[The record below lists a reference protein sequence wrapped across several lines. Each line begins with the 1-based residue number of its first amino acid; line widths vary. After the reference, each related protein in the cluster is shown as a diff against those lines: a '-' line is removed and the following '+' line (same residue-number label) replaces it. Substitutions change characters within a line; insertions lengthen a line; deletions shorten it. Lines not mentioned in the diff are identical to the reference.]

1 MNSTCKSKKKS
12 GERCRAVAVENGL
25 CALHADPARAV
36 ELGRK
41 SGRARRH
48 VRLPDDPAEDCPTLS
63 LRSVADVT
71 ELLGETINQVR
82 RGRLDPR
89 AANSLGYLATAMLK
103 ALQQGDTEGRLRAIE
118 AVLMATPPQ
127 E

>member
-1 MNSTCKSKKKS
+1 MNARCNAKKKS

-25 CALHADPARAV
+25 CALHGDPARAV

-41 SGRARRH
+41 SGRARRC
-48 VRLPDDPAEDCPTLS
+48 VQLPGPSEDCASRP

-82 RGRLDPR
+82 GRRIDPR
-89 AANSLGYLATAMLK
+89 SANTLGYLATAMLK
-103 ALQQGDTEGRLRAIE
+103 ALQQGDIEARLRAIE
-118 AVLMATPPQ
+118 AVLTSKPSKH
-127 E
+127 